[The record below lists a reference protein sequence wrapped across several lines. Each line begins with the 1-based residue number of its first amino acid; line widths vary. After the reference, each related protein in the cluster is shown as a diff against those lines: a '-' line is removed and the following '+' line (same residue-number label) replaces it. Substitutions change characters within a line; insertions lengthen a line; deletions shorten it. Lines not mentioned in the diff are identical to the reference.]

1 MPARTHQFANDLK
14 MLVLVD
20 AMYKHALCCQ
30 ERHGSSAAFTGV
42 GDLQHMYTAGTVA
55 YLDLTAEYI
64 ILTDHVTVEQEKC
77 LIQQCHRS
85 LAATAVGIV

>member
-1 MPARTHQFANDLK
+1 MVHQ
-14 MLVLVD
+14 
-20 AMYKHALCCQ
+20 
-30 ERHGSSAAFTGV
+30 
-42 GDLQHMYTAGTVA
+42 QHSQASVICSTCSDMDTAGTA

-64 ILTDHVTVEQEKC
+64 IFTDHVTVEQEKC